1 MALLTLALE
10 QGKVRFITAC
20 VRSWADG
27 GRPLCVCVCVCGCS
41 AQFEFSVAGRPRRL
55 YRLLGRGA
63 QAGHLDFHT
72 ALISEL
78 CPGFRVWMS
87 Y

>member
-27 GRPLCVCVCVCGCS
+27 GRPLCVCVCVCVAALPS
-41 AQFEFSVAGRPRRL
+41 LSSVLLDVHGDCTGYWGGEPRPATL
-55 YRLLGRGA
+55 T
-63 QAGHLDFHT
+63 FT